1 MFEKKITKS
10 VYDWL
15 DEYGDSHQNYYN
27 EVIHWICVP
36 LIIFSVLCLLWI
48 IPTPKLFEH
57 FYVTI
62 NWCILFIAISLIYY
76 LLLSVKLAIAISA
89 FAFFLTYLIYL
100 IEQSDLSLYLVS
112 IGMFVVGW
120 IGQFI
125 GHLIEGKRPSFAQ
138 DLQFLMIGPI
148 WLIASLYRRLNIS
161 F

>member
-62 NWCILFIAISLIYY
+62 NWCILFITISLIYY

-89 FAFFLTYLIYL
+89 FAFF
-100 IEQSDLSLYLVS
+100 
-112 IGMFVVGW
+112 
-120 IGQFI
+120 
-125 GHLIEGKRPSFAQ
+125 
-138 DLQFLMIGPI
+138 
-148 WLIASLYRRLNIS
+148 
-161 F
+161 